1 MTDFMTMKASKV
13 EQASFM
19 WSKVNSQASTEPF
32 RGRTWESEDY
42 WC

>member
-19 WSKVNSQASTEPF
+19 WSKVNSQAST
-32 RGRTWESEDY
+32 GALSWQNMGI
-42 WC
+42 